1 MSDEEIVEHLT
12 RVRGIG
18 RWTVEMLLMFRL
30 GRPDVLPVGDYAV
43 RKGFALT
50 YALAEM
56 PKPKAEAA
64 APSPAPAITEPTAPV
79 AESTDRAVQ
88 MLAILQRDGRL
99 IDFLTEDIA
108 PYSDAQIGA
117 AVRDLHESC
126 RQSLLK
132 YVQLEPI
139 IASEEGQA
147 ITMQEAIDPAAIKLI
162 GNVTGK
168 PPLRGTLRHRG
179 WRASRVNLPPLA
191 DGTGR
196 EVVAPAEV
204 EIP

>member
-1 MSDEEIVEHLT
+1 MIGFGKRVSYAFKSFFAILSSGALPADVADELT
-12 RVRGIG
+12 
-18 RWTVEMLLMFRL
+18 E
-30 GRPDVLPVGDYAV
+30 
-43 RKGFALT
+43 
-50 YALAEM
+50 
-56 PKPKAEAA
+56 PKAETA
-64 APSPAPAITEPTAPV
+64 APRPAIAEAPAPAT
-79 AESTDRAVQ
+79 ESTDRAVQ
-88 MLAILQRDGRL
+88 MLMILQRDGRL
-99 IDFLTEDIA
+99 IDFLTEEIA

-117 AVRDLHESC
+117 AVRDLHQSC

-147 ITMQEAIDPAAIKLI
+147 ITVEEAIDPASIKLI

-191 DGTGR
+191 FGTGR
-196 EVVAPAEV
+196 EIVAPAEV

>member
-1 MSDEEIVEHLT
+1 MIGFGKRISYAFKSFF
-12 RVRGIG
+12 GILSSG
-18 RWTVEMLLMFRL
+18 ALPR
-30 GRPDVLPVGDYAV
+30 DVAHELIESP
-43 RKGFALT
+43 T
-50 YALAEM
+50 ET
-56 PKPKAEAA
+56 AA
-64 APSPAPAITEPTAPV
+64 PAPAIAEPTAPV
-79 AESTDRAVQ
+79 VESTDRAVQ

-99 IDFLTEDIA
+99 IDFLTEEIA

-117 AVRDLHESC
+117 AVRDLHENC

-132 YVQLEPI
+132 YVRLEPI

-147 ITMQEAIDPAAIKLI
+147 ITVQEAIDPAAIKLI

-179 WRASRVNLPPLA
+179 WRASQVNLPPLA
-191 DGTGR
+191 DGAGR
-196 EVVAPAEV
+196 TVVAPAEV

>member
-1 MSDEEIVEHLT
+1 MIGFGKRIAYAFKSFFAILSSGEIPPEVAHEL
-12 RVRGIG
+12 IQ
-18 RWTVEMLLMFRL
+18 
-30 GRPDVLPVGDYAV
+30 PSA
-43 RKGFALT
+43 
-50 YALAEM
+50 
-56 PKPKAEAA
+56 AA
-64 APSPAPAITEPTAPV
+64 APSVTPGPAAPAPSATP

-117 AVRDLHESC
+117 AVRDLHQSC
-126 RQSLLK
+126 RQSLLR

-139 IASEEGQA
+139 IASEEGHA
-147 ITMQEAIDPAAIKLI
+147 ITVREAIDPASVKLI

-179 WRASRVNLPPLA
+179 WRASKVSLPPLA
-191 DGTGR
+191 DGAGR